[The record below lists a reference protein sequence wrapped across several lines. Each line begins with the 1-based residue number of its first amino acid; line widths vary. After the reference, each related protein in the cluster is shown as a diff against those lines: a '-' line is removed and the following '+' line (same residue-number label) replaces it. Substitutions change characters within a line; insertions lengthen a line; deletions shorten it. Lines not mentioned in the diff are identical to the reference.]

1 MHQHHHP
8 LLSASLGT
16 QREIVSFHF
25 GEKQPRKVYIQAA
38 LHGDELPGMAVT
50 WFLKQ
55 RLHSLESAGQLRATF
70 TLVPVANPLALG
82 QHWHGTHLGRF
93 HTLSGQDFN
102 RRFPSLGATL
112 ATELAHSLTQNETH
126 NKRLIRDAI
135 DRHFRDAIPKTELD
149 AQRFTLMRMASQA
162 DLMIDLHCDWEAVP
176 HLYTTPHAWPDIE
189 PLARWLGSEVQ
200 LLAQVSGGEPFDE
213 ACCEP
218 WLTLAERFG
227 EQFPMP
233 RGLLPV
239 TLELRGVMDVSPE
252 QAEKD
257 ADAIISALIE
267 GGYIAPDEPA
277 VSVEVAAPVIGG
289 DELVS
294 VKTGSEDVVAI
305 SNNGTGLSAPE
316 VVVAA
321 DESHVIREHHIAEA
335 QAACPAL
342 KNPPIALSGCE
353 YIHSPVSGLILHR
366 KPLGAKIRAGEV
378 VAEIVDPVTDQ
389 ITPLVAEFGGLLYAR
404 HWARFATAGMLVV
417 RLAGENAGRGGE
429 LLVG

>member
-1 MHQHHHP
+1 MHQQHHP

-16 QREIVSFHF
+16 QREIISFHF
-25 GEKQPRKVYIQAA
+25 GEDNKRQVYIQAA
-38 LHGDELPGMAVT
+38 LHGDELPGMAVA
-50 WFLKQ
+50 WFLKK
-55 RLHSLESAGQLRATF
+55 RLQALECAGQLKAAF

-102 RRFPSLGATL
+102 RKFPSLGETL
-112 ATELAHSLTQNETH
+112 AARLAGSFTQSEYD
-126 NKRLIRDAI
+126 NKRLIRDAV
-135 DRHFRDAIPKTELD
+135 DLHYRDTIPKTELD

-189 PLARWLGSEVQ
+189 PFARWLGSEVQ
-200 LLAQVSGGEPFDE
+200 LLAQISGGEPFDE

-227 EQFPMP
+227 DEFPMP

-239 TLELRGVMDVSPE
+239 TLELRGVRDVCPE
-252 QAEKD
+252 QAEQD
-257 ADAIISALIE
+257 ADAIISALQE
-267 GGYIAPDEPA
+267 SGYISGSEPA

-294 VKTGSEDVVAI
+294 ATTDGEDVAARVENEA
-305 SNNGTGLSAPE
+305 GLSTHEVIEAANEQSVIKERYSEGSVAP
-316 VVVAA
+316 
-321 DESHVIREHHIAEA
+321 S
-335 QAACPAL
+335 PAL
-342 KNPPIALSGCE
+342 KNPPTPLAGCE

-366 KPLGAKIRAGEV
+366 KSLGAHVRPGEV
-378 VAEIVDPVTDQ
+378 VAEIIDPVTDQ
-389 ITPLVAEFGGLLYAR
+389 ITPLVAEYGGLLYAR
-404 HWARFATAGMLVV
+404 HWVSFATAGMLVV
-417 RLAGENAGRGGE
+417 RLAGENEVRQGE
-429 LLVG
+429 LLVI

>member
-1 MHQHHHP
+1 MHQQHHP

-16 QREIVSFHF
+16 QREIISFHF
-25 GEKQPRKVYIQAA
+25 GEDNKRQVYIQAA
-38 LHGDELPGMAVT
+38 LHGDELPGMAVA
-50 WFLKQ
+50 WFLKK
-55 RLHSLESAGQLRATF
+55 RLQALECAGQLKAAF

-102 RRFPSLGATL
+102 RKFPSLGEAL
-112 ATELAHSLTQNETH
+112 AEKLSGSFTQSEYD
-126 NKRLIRDAI
+126 NKRLIRNAI
-135 DRHFRDAIPKTELD
+135 DLHYRDTIPKTELD

-200 LLAQVSGGEPFDE
+200 LLAQISGGEPFDE

-218 WLTLAERFG
+218 WLTLADIFG
-227 EQFPMP
+227 KEYPMP

-239 TLELRGVMDVSPE
+239 TLELRGVRDVCPE

-257 ADAIISALIE
+257 ADAIISALQE
-267 GGYIAPDEPA
+267 GGYIGGSEPT

-294 VKTGSEDVVAI
+294 VSSGGEDVSVNAE
-305 SNNGTGLSAPE
+305 NGVGLSAPNVIE
-316 VVVAA
+316 AT
-321 DESHVIREHHIAEA
+321 DESSMIKERYSEGTATA
-335 QAACPAL
+335 SPAL
-342 KNPPIALSGCE
+342 KNPPTPLSGCE

-366 KPLGAKIRAGEV
+366 KPLGAHIRSGEV
-378 VAEIVDPVTDQ
+378 VAEIIDPVTDQ
-389 ITPLVAEFGGLLYAR
+389 VTPLVAEFGGILYAR
-404 HWARFATAGMLVV
+404 HWVRFATAGMLVV
-417 RLAGENAGRGGE
+417 RLAGENEVRSGE